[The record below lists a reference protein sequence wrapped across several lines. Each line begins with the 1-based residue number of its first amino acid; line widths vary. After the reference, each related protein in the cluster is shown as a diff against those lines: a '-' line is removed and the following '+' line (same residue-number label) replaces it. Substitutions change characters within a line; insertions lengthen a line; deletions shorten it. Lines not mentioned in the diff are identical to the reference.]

1 MPVVIQD
8 LARSATGCLFTQLLV
23 FWMNQHDNIS
33 LYPYTISEIITS
45 TPFDQGIHVMHIL
58 HYKTPESLDFSVNKV
73 QAWFNRL

>member
-33 LYPYTISEIITS
+33 LYPYTVSGIITA

-58 HYKTPESLDFSVNKV
+58 HYKTHESLDFSVNKV